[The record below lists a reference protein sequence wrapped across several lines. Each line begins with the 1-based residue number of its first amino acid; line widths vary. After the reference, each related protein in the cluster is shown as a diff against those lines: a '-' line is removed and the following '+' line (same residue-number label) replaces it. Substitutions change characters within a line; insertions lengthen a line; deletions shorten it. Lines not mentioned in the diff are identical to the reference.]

1 MHGGLNK
8 KKNNAK
14 NSALFLLAFII
25 KHKMILK
32 RFRIPYEIM
41 TEILSYDNNYKL
53 RNGEL
58 MKQIKHDDYRIKNI
72 EPALKEKTFQL
83 SQVVDDGMDRTRFL
97 LIISIRKKPSIII
110 TYRFRWMEREENLW
124 FWTNWGP
131 GPGENDIYG
140 RYPRFARESH
150 LP

>member
-1 MHGGLNK
+1 M
-8 KKNNAK
+8 A
-14 NSALFLLAFII
+14 
-25 KHKMILK
+25 
-32 RFRIPYEIM
+32 
-41 TEILSYDNNYKL
+41 EILSYDNNYKL

-58 MKQIKHDDYRIKNI
+58 MKQIKHDDFRIKNI

-110 TYRFRWMEREENLW
+110 TYRFRWMEREEHTW

-131 GPGENDIYG
+131 GPEENDMYG
-140 RYPRFARESH
+140 RYPRFACESQ